1 MTKPQ
6 DQNPNK
12 IQSPRLERPYDLPE
26 RSAAFGEE
34 VIRFARSLPRDVVV
48 SPLLSQ
54 VVRSSTSIGANYA
67 EADGAESRKDFKH
80 RIAICKREA
89 RETMHWMR
97 MLAAACPESADECRR
112 LWQEAHELTLIF
124 ATIYRLKEG

>member
-1 MTKPQ
+1 MTKSQ

-12 IQSPRLERPYDLPE
+12 VQSPKLEKTYDLPE
-26 RSAAFGEE
+26 RSAAFGEAA
-34 VIRFARSLPRDVVV
+34 IRFARSLPRDVIM

-97 MLAAACPESADECRR
+97 MLASACPESADACRR
-112 LWQEAHELTLIF
+112 LWQEAHELLLIF
-124 ATIYRLKEG
+124 STIYLK